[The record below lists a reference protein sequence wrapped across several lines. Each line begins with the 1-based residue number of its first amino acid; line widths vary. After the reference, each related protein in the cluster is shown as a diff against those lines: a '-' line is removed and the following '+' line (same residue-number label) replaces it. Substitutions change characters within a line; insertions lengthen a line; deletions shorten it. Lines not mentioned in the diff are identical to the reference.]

1 MAVRPIDLDQLM
13 KYPLRRGSEHCD
25 EKNAD
30 PRFLNGVE
38 SILEWAQT
46 LPTLTQP
53 NEPLTETGYFKASGD
68 LALCRCPFCGSED
81 VVYER
86 YLHTAGYRWRVVCTS
101 CMASIDPGY
110 AQQRSMVQRMWNTRA
125 PILSAGEM
133 VMLEGME

>member
-1 MAVRPIDLDQLM
+1 MAVRPIDA
-13 KYPLRRGSEHCD
+13 S
-25 EKNAD
+25 
-30 PRFLNGVE
+30 RFGE
-38 SILEWAQT
+38 ILEQWKKDCLQDNDTQGADIISDVILQ
-46 LPTLTQP
+46 LDDMPTLTQP

>member
-1 MAVRPIDLDQLM
+1 MSMSQNDVKRALLGDHEAAKR
-13 KYPLRRGSEHCD
+13 
-25 EKNAD
+25 
-30 PRFLNGVE
+30 
-38 SILEWAQT
+38 
-46 LPTLTQP
+46 
-53 NEPLTETGYFKASGD
+53 LTETGYFKASGD

-125 PILSAGEM
+125 PILSSSEM
-133 VMLEGME
+133 EMLEGME

>member
-1 MAVRPIDLDQLM
+1 MDDVKLALLGD
-13 KYPLRRGSEHCD
+13 KEA
-25 EKNAD
+25 EK
-30 PRFLNGVE
+30 R
-38 SILEWAQT
+38 
-46 LPTLTQP
+46 LTDA
-53 NEPLTETGYFKASGD
+53 GYFKASGD

-125 PILSAGEM
+125 PILSAEEM
-133 VMLEGME
+133 ESLERMEGME